1 MGDNSIR
8 NHNEKGEIHG
18 YQKWYDDGELWLRG
32 YMKNGQ
38 EIGYEETNWDGAIGD
53 KHTTVNFYV
62 R

>member
-1 MGDNSIR
+1 M
-8 NHNEKGEIHG
+8 HG

-53 KHTTVNFYV
+53 KHTTVNFYI